1 MGIELARRAGNFGN
15 RLAIDGSGGTA
26 TYSALLARSD
36 AVAVALL
43 SDRDD
48 LRDRRVAF
56 LVPPS
61 ADHVAVRWGIW
72 RAGGMAVPLALSH
85 PEPELERAVADC
97 EPAALIGSDAEA
109 ERLRGIASRAG
120 IELLTVPALS
130 AQAAVPALPEVA
142 PDRPALMVYTSGTT
156 GAPKGV
162 VTTHSM
168 VQAQITALVQAWG
181 WRADDRILHVLPLH
195 HVHGMIV
202 AMDTAL
208 WAGACCEF
216 SAPFEADTV
225 WERLAS
231 GDITV
236 FMAVPTIYGRLIRA
250 WENASDEARA
260 RWSRPVA
267 GLRLMTSGSA
277 ALPVSTMERWQEI
290 TGHRLL
296 ERYGMTEIG
305 MALSNS
311 LDGERRAGTVGQP
324 LPGVEARIVD
334 DAGIEVAEGTSGQI
348 EVCGPQ
354 VFREYWRRPEETAQA
369 FREGWFKTGDEGV
382 QEDGYF
388 RILGRRSVDII
399 KTGGYKVSALEI
411 EEMLRLHPAIADVAV
426 VGVVDEEWGE
436 CVCAALVVV
445 GGDEPPP
452 EAIRSWCK
460 ERLAPYKV
468 PRRIRYLERLPHNSM
483 GKVTKPALGQYF
495 AEPV

>member
-36 AVAVALL
+36 AVAAALL

-208 WAGACCEF
+208 WSGACCEF

-250 WENASDEARA
+250 WGNASDEARA

-348 EVCGPQ
+348 EVRGPQ

>member
-1 MGIELARRAGNFGN
+1 MGIELARKAGSFGD

-26 TYSALLARSD
+26 TYLALLARSG
-36 AVAVALL
+36 AVAAALL
-43 SDRDD
+43 GDRDD

-56 LVPPS
+56 LVSPGV
-61 ADHVAVRWGIW
+61 DHVAVRWGIW

-85 PEPELERAVADC
+85 PGPELERAVADC
-97 EPAALIGSDAEA
+97 EPTALIGSDAEA
-109 ERLRGIASRAG
+109 ERLRGIAGRAG
-120 IELLTVPALS
+120 IELLAVQALS
-130 AQAAVPALPEVA
+130 AAAAVPALPEVA

-156 GAPKGV
+156 GVPKGV

-168 VQAQITALVQAWG
+168 VQAQITALAQAWG

-208 WAGACCEF
+208 WSGACCEF
-216 SAPFEADTV
+216 SSPFDPEVV
-225 WERLAS
+225 WERFAS

-250 WENASDEARA
+250 WENASDAARD
-260 RWSRPVA
+260 RWSRAAA

-334 DAGIEVAEGTSGQI
+334 GAGIEVAEGTSGQI

-354 VFREYWRRPEETAQA
+354 VFRQYWRRPEETAVA
-369 FREGWFKTGDEGV
+369 FREGWFMTGDEGV
-382 QEDGYF
+382 LEDGYF

-411 EEMLRLHPAIADVAV
+411 EETLRQHPAIADVAV
-426 VGVVDEEWGE
+426 VGVADEEWGE
-436 CVCAALVVV
+436 RVCATIVVV
-445 GGDEPPP
+445 GGDEPRP

-468 PRRIRYLERLPHNSM
+468 PRRIRYLDQLPRNSM
-483 GKVTKPALGQYF
+483 GKVTKLALHRYF
-495 AEPV
+495 AGGV

>member
-1 MGIELARRAGNFGN
+1 
-15 RLAIDGSGGTA
+15 
-26 TYSALLARSD
+26 
-36 AVAVALL
+36 
-43 SDRDD
+43 
-48 LRDRRVAF
+48 
-56 LVPPS
+56 
-61 ADHVAVRWGIW
+61 
-72 RAGGMAVPLALSH
+72 
-85 PEPELERAVADC
+85 
-97 EPAALIGSDAEA
+97 
-109 ERLRGIASRAG
+109 
-120 IELLTVPALS
+120 
-130 AQAAVPALPEVA
+130 
-142 PDRPALMVYTSGTT
+142 
-156 GAPKGV
+156 
-162 VTTHSM
+162 M

>member
-1 MGIELARRAGNFGN
+1 MGIELARKAEGFGK

-26 TYSALLARSD
+26 AYSELLARSG
-36 AVAVALL
+36 AVAAALL

-56 LVPPS
+56 LVPPGV
-61 ADHVAVRWGIW
+61 DHVAVRWGIW

-85 PEPELERAVADC
+85 PEPELERAVAGC
-97 EPAALIGSDAEA
+97 EPTALVGSEVEA
-109 ERLRGIASRAG
+109 ERLRGIAGRAG
-120 IELLTVPALS
+120 IELLAVPALS
-130 AQAAVPALPEVA
+130 AEAAAVVLPEVA

-156 GAPKGV
+156 GSPKGV

-168 VQAQITALVQAWG
+168 VQAQITALAQAWG

-208 WAGACCEF
+208 WSGACCEF
-216 SAPFEADTV
+216 SAPFDADVV

-236 FMAVPTIYGRLIRA
+236 FMAVPTIYGRLIRT
-250 WENASDEARA
+250 WEGASDEARA
-260 RWSRPVA
+260 RWSRGVA

-277 ALPVSTMERWQEI
+277 SLPVSTMERWQEI

-305 MALSNS
+305 MALSNP
-311 LDGERRAGTVGQP
+311 LDGERREGSVGQP

-334 DAGIEVAEGTSGQI
+334 RAGIEVAEGTSGQI
-348 EVCGPQ
+348 EVRGPQ
-354 VFREYWRRPEETAQA
+354 VFREYWRRPEETATA
-369 FREGWFKTGDEGV
+369 FREGWFRTGDEGLL
-382 QEDGYF
+382 EDGYH

-411 EEMLRLHPAIADVAV
+411 EEALRHHPAIADVAV
-426 VGVVDEEWGE
+426 VGVADEEWGE
-436 CVCAALVVV
+436 CVCAAIVVE
-445 GGDEPPP
+445 GNDEPRP
-452 EAIRSWCK
+452 EVLRGWCK

-468 PRRIRYLERLPHNSM
+468 PRRIRYLDQLPRNSM
-483 GKVTKPALGQYF
+483 GKVTKPAIHGYF
-495 AEPV
+495 PAGV